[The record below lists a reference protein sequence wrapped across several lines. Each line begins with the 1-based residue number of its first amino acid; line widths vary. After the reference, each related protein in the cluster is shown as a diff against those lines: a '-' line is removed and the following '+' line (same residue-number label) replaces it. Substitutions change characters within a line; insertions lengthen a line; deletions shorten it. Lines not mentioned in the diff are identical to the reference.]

1 MEILRDLRLGVY
13 DVVVGINLLR
23 EGLDLPEVSLVAI
36 LDADK
41 EGFLRSE
48 SALIQNIGR
57 AARHVEG
64 KAVLYADKMT
74 DAMRFAIDETARRRE
89 IQARHNLEND
99 IEPQSIV
106 KSIRDLTDR
115 VKVLAEAK
123 DTYEADEA
131 KARPVD
137 VADLAADDL
146 AKLIK
151 QVEREMKEAAKALE
165 FERAAALRDQLMELR
180 ALQINERVGAG

>member
-1 MEILRDLRLGVY
+1 M
-13 DVVVGINLLR
+13 
-23 EGLDLPEVSLVAI
+23 
-36 LDADK
+36 
-41 EGFLRSE
+41 
-48 SALIQNIGR
+48 
-57 AARHVEG
+57 
-64 KAVLYADKMT
+64 
-74 DAMRFAIDETARRRE
+74 
-89 IQARHNLEND
+89 
-99 IEPQSIV
+99 
-106 KSIRDLTDR
+106 
-115 VKVLAEAK
+115 LAEAK

>member
-1 MEILRDLRLGVY
+1 
-13 DVVVGINLLR
+13 
-23 EGLDLPEVSLVAI
+23 
-36 LDADK
+36 
-41 EGFLRSE
+41 
-48 SALIQNIGR
+48 
-57 AARHVEG
+57 
-64 KAVLYADKMT
+64 
-74 DAMRFAIDETARRRE
+74 
-89 IQARHNLEND
+89 
-99 IEPQSIV
+99 
-106 KSIRDLTDR
+106 